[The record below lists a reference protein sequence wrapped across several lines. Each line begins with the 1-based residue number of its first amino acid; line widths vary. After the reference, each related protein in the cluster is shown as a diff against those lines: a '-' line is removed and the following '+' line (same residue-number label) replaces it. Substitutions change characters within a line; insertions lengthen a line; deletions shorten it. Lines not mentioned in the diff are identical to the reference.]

1 MVAGGIDERF
11 ISRANDPN
19 ESELHSILW
28 PAIGRDADQPMFVIS
43 QKTLTGH
50 SKAGAALFQ
59 TGGIIDVF
67 RTGRIPANVSLDCVD
82 PLIAPKAK
90 NLVWLRSPLDL
101 AAAGR
106 SVKAA
111 ALTSLGF
118 GHVGALIVYAHPGV
132 FEEAIKQQRGTVA
145 AAAWRERAEQRL
157 AAGHARFEAGMLG
170 RAPLFEVID
179 GRRMPHAD
187 TKVMIDGYGLV
198 DADKAAEISM
208 LLDADARLG
217 ATGEFPSA

>member
-19 ESELHSILW
+19 ESELHSLLW
-28 PAIGRDADQPMFVIS
+28 PAIGRDEDQPMFVIS

-67 RTGRIPANVSLDCVD
+67 RTHRIPANVSLDCVD
-82 PLIAPKAK
+82 PLIAPKAP

-101 AAAGR
+101 AAAGH

-118 GHVGALIVYAHPGV
+118 GHVSALIVYAHPGV
-132 FEEAIKQQRGTVA
+132 FEQAVSQQRGADA
-145 AAAWRERAEQRL
+145 AAEWRKRAEQRL
-157 AAGHARFEAGMLG
+157 RAGRAHFEAGMLG
-170 RAPLFEVID
+170 RAPLFEVIE
-179 GRRMPHAD
+179 GRRLPAQ
-187 TKVMIDGYGLV
+187 
-198 DADKAAEISM
+198 DAKAAEIAM
-208 LLDADARLG
+208 LLDDSARLTEDG
-217 ATGEFPSA
+217 TYPSA